1 MHIDFREFL
10 ENDIVKSVACV
21 AICVI
26 LGFGI
31 NKLISSPANALDAQV
46 AAVDSDIMKIN
57 NQIAALNSSNI
68 KDKQEAVSSVSGAD
82 LSRVSEDDAYIKK
95 FLTDAFTWS
104 TYDEYTKA
112 RESVAATYKVS
123 FDSPFFKN
131 FVPDIPNTVNGGVNV
146 NLIDTTGLNLSYDNA
161 KTTLVS
167 VNDDVYTYMV
177 ECSVTSKDNISGNSN
192 TESVVL
198 MLSIPLSRD
207 RVGVNYVS
215 KVES

>member
-1 MHIDFREFL
+1 MHIDIKELL

-21 AICVI
+21 IICVI

-46 AAVDSDIMKIN
+46 AAVDSDIEKIN
-57 NQIAALNSSNI
+57 KQIAALNSSNI

-131 FVPDIPNTVNGGVNV
+131 FVPDIPNIVNGGVNV

-167 VNDDVYTYMV
+167 VNDDAYTYMV

>member
-1 MHIDFREFL
+1 MHIDIKELL

-21 AICVI
+21 TICVI

-46 AAVDSDIMKIN
+46 AAVNSDIEKIN

-104 TYDEYTKA
+104 TYDEYTKS

>member
-1 MHIDFREFL
+1 MHIDIKELL

-21 AICVI
+21 IICVI

-46 AAVDSDIMKIN
+46 AAVDSDIEKIN

-161 KTTLVS
+161 KT
-167 VNDDVYTYMV
+167 YMV

>member
-1 MHIDFREFL
+1 MHIDFRELL

-21 AICVI
+21 IICVM

-46 AAVDSDIMKIN
+46 VAVDSDIMKIN

-104 TYDEYTKA
+104 TYDEYIKA

-161 KTTLVS
+161 KVTLVS

>member
-1 MHIDFREFL
+1 MHIDFRELL

-46 AAVDSDIMKIN
+46 VAVDSDIEKIN

-112 RESVAATYKVS
+112 RDSVAATYKVS

-161 KTTLVS
+161 KVTLVS

>member
-1 MHIDFREFL
+1 MRIDVKELF
-10 ENDIVKSVACV
+10 ENDVVKSVTCV
-21 AICVI
+21 LVCVV
-26 LGFGI
+26 LGFGV
-31 NKLISSPANALDAQV
+31 NKLISSPANALDTQV
-46 AAVDSDIMKIN
+46 AAVDSDIVKIN
-57 NQIAALNSSNI
+57 NQINALNSSNI

-82 LSRVSEDDAYIKK
+82 LSRVSDDDAYIKK

-112 RESVAATYKVS
+112 RESVASTYKVS
-123 FDSPFFKN
+123 LDSPFFKN

-161 KTTLVS
+161 KITLVS

-177 ECSVTSKDNISGNSN
+177 ECGVTSKDNISGNSN

-207 RVGVNYVS
+207 KVGVNYVS

>member
-1 MHIDFREFL
+1 MHIDVKEL
-10 ENDIVKSVACV
+10 LDNDIVKSVVCV
-21 AICVI
+21 VVCVI
-26 LGFGI
+26 LGLGI

-46 AAVDSDIMKIN
+46 AAVDSDIEKIN

-82 LSRVSEDDAYIKK
+82 LSRVSEDDTYIKK